1 MYLKCMGKMAPI
13 FARNLKTL
21 RVARGLTQEGLA
33 QLTDLSWGSIARME
47 GGKQWFG
54 LKTLGSLAKALE
66 VEESAL
72 FFDPDLVPN
81 KDLINLI
88 PKRDLLK
95 VIASAMEASPRKKKK

>member
-1 MYLKCMGKMAPI
+1 MGKMAPI

-21 RVARGLTQEGLA
+21 RLARGLTQEGLA

-54 LKTLGSLAKALE
+54 LKTLGSLAKALS

-72 FFDPDLVPN
+72 FFDPALVPN
-81 KDLINLI
+81 EDVLELI
-88 PKRDLLK
+88 PKSALLK
-95 VIASAMEASPRKKKK
+95 IIASSMQATPTKKVIKSKK